1 VEHRESPPV
10 SSRKIMRTKPLR
22 HILIVGGGTAGWMT
36 AAALARKLAGL
47 PVAIRVVESAE
58 IGTVGVGEA
67 TLPHLRFFNASLGF
81 DEADFMRFTKA
92 TFKLGI
98 EFRNWGRL
106 GESYIHP
113 FGAFGVDLGGV
124 PFHQHWL
131 RMREAGDGTALADYS
146 LPILAARMNRFA
158 YPSEDPAALSSTY
171 SYAFQFDAGLYG
183 RYLRNY
189 AEARGVRRVE
199 GRIVDVAL
207 RSEDGF
213 VESVTLAGGE
223 RLEADLFVDCSGFR
237 GLIIEQA
244 LGAGYEEWT
253 RWLPC
258 DRAIAVPCGGTAEL
272 TPYTRAT
279 ARESG
284 WMWRIPLQH
293 RVGNGHVYS
302 SGFIADQE
310 AEDALLAQL
319 DAPPLADPNRLRF
332 TAGKRRRQWVRNCV
346 SIGLAAGFL
355 EPLESTSIHLIQLA
369 IGRLIDFLPDLG
381 WDPLDS
387 DEFNRLMDLEYE
399 RVRDFLILHYCATE
413 RRDTPF
419 WDHVRTMTLPDSLL
433 AKIELFRERG
443 YVVNYR
449 DGMFLEPSWIAV
461 YLGQNVV
468 PRRFDPLSEVVPEDD
483 LALEMTRIA
492 EATRAVAARMPD
504 HLAFLRSI
512 GAAAEAA

>member
-1 VEHRESPPV
+1 
-10 SSRKIMRTKPLR
+10 MRTRPLR
-22 HILIVGGGTAGWMT
+22 NILIVGGGTAGWMA
-36 AAALARKLAGL
+36 AAALSRKLAGL
-47 PVAIRVVESAE
+47 PVGIRVVESAD

-81 DEADFMRFTKA
+81 DEAHFMRATKA

-98 EFRNWGRL
+98 EFRDWGQIR
-106 GESYIHP
+106 ESYIHP
-113 FGAFGVDLGGV
+113 FGAFGIDLAGI

-131 RMREAGDGTALADYS
+131 RMRATGDETPLGDYS
-146 LPILAARMNRFA
+146 LPIIAARMNRFG
-158 YPSEDPAALSSTY
+158 YPSDDPAGLSSTF
-171 SYAFQFDAGLYG
+171 SYAYQFDAGLYG
-183 RYLRNY
+183 RYLRDY
-189 AEARGVRRVE
+189 AEARGVARTE

-207 RSEDGF
+207 RPEDGF
-213 VESVTLAGGE
+213 VSSVTLAGGE

-237 GLIIEQA
+237 GLLIEQA

-253 RWLPC
+253 HWLPC
-258 DRAIAVPCGGTAEL
+258 DRAIAVPCAGGSEL

-279 ARESG
+279 ARASG

-302 SGFIADQE
+302 SGFIGDEE
-310 AEDALLAQL
+310 AEAALLAQL
-319 DAPPLADPNRLRF
+319 EGPPLAAPNRLRF
-332 TAGKRRRQWVRNCV
+332 TTGKRRRQWVRNCV
-346 SIGLAAGFL
+346 AIGLSAGFL

-387 DEFNRLMDLEYE
+387 AEFNRLMDLEYE
-399 RVRDFLILHYCATE
+399 RVRDFLILHYCATQ

-419 WDHVRTMTLPDSLL
+419 WDYCRTMTLPNSLL
-433 AKIELFRERG
+433 AKMALFRERG

-468 PRRFDPLSEVVPEDD
+468 PRRYDPLSEAVPQPE
-483 LALEMTRIA
+483 LEREMARIA
-492 EATRAVAARMPD
+492 NATRAVAGRMAD
-504 HLAFLRSI
+504 HRAFLRSI
-512 GAAAEAA
+512 GAEAETA